1 MLKRRKV
8 NAVRSK
14 EENKKKEKRGEWSK
28 GGGGGKGKRISVP
41 EGIIKTKNSTW
52 PETGFPTFVRG
63 QKNQNFFFPNR
74 SFHPITS
81 PPLTPLNLPSC
92 FFLLPVSADLC
103 ASCTFALFHL
113 DRNILNDGFAERKS
127 CCPV

>member
-28 GGGGGKGKRISVP
+28 GGGGGGKGKRISVP

-63 QKNQNFFFPNR
+63 QKNQNFFF
-74 SFHPITS
+74 F
-81 PPLTPLNLPSC
+81 
-92 FFLLPVSADLC
+92 
-103 ASCTFALFHL
+103 
-113 DRNILNDGFAERKS
+113 
-127 CCPV
+127 